1 MTPGPGTVAL
11 QVLLLVAGDIPLVMG
26 RAEGSWGSSSVGA
39 LRPDPSYPPGTCRA
53 SGGHWAWPKPEQVLV
68 GPGALLGDRL
78 WGRQALPQ
86 LFTAWGRPVL
96 EMKIQKENVQLFQ
109 ALLDSAVSRLLTCPG
124 PCNWLRCGS
133 HCLHC
138 SPG

>member
-53 SGGHWAWPKPEQVLV
+53 SGGHWAWPKPVQVLV

-86 LFTAWGRPVL
+86 LFTAWGRPVHDCL
-96 EMKIQKENVQLFQ
+96 VAHVELGLSRDQG
-109 ALLDSAVSRLLTCPG
+109 LLVLLNDWGDPG
-124 PCNWLRCGS
+124 KDV
-133 HCLHC
+133 
-138 SPG
+138 